1 MCRLPHDLAKS
12 AAGVPL
18 MGGFGSGRKAV
29 RPRFGRFHALRTSVL
44 RRLGGLVPGFR
55 GWLTFPDGTRVRLEA
70 AGDAVLVDGARVT
83 LDWTAPSLGGRR
95 AWFRCPVCDRRC
107 AVLFGRST
115 EWGCR
120 VCIGGSYAS
129 QSRGRFDR
137 LLRRVRQLR
146 ARLDDRSVSNAIE
159 LIGRAGLTPDK
170 PRGMHWRT
178 YARIAT
184 TLRTLEDEALELM
197 VAEDRRLLDRLKGKG
212 RRP

>member
-1 MCRLPHDLAKS
+1 
-12 AAGVPL
+12 

-29 RPRFGRFHALRTSVL
+29 RPRLGRFHALRTSAL
-44 RRLGGLVPGFR
+44 RRLGGLVAGFQ
-55 GWLTFPDGTRVRLEA
+55 GWLPFTDGTRVWLETI
-70 AGDAVLVDGARVT
+70 GDAVLVDGARVA
-83 LDWTAPSLGGRR
+83 LAWTVPPLGGRR
-95 AWFRCPVCDRRC
+95 AWFGCPVCGRRC

-159 LIGRAGLTPDK
+159 LISHAGLTPDK
-170 PRGMHWRT
+170 PRGMHWRS
-178 YARIAT
+178 YARVAT

-197 VAEDRRLLDRLKGKG
+197 VAEDRRLLDRLQGRG